1 MGVISLV
8 SCSGAPGVT
17 TVSLATTAALTAT
30 SVPEPVM
37 IEMAT
42 SGGVVA
48 GQYDLPSEPGLTSL
62 AIALGGEPPDILD
75 HAQELP
81 GGVPVVV
88 APPSNSKII
97 KLVEARADPLAHFL
111 ADAPVTAIVDCGRIS
126 TTTSLQ
132 PLLDV
137 SALVG
142 VVIRPSRENFQLA
155 ATTMTELN
163 ESTTRP
169 TPAGWVIVGP
179 CPWSHDEI
187 VGQYGLPILSVIS
200 EDRLGADAVAGLR
213 RLRRRSPLARS
224 VQTFADDIAKHLRI
238 ASPTEPLG
246 YLNPADHY
254 GVGEF
259 EAAEYGNTEY
269 EAVEPAE
276 LDFDNDASAAHEEG
290 EYADGR
296 HKGYEASVEYDD
308 AEGETSLELP
318 PLPGASVR

>member
-1 MGVISLV
+1 MGVVSLV

-17 TVSLATTAALTAT
+17 TVSLATAAALTAT
-30 SVPEPVM
+30 PVPEPVM

-42 SGGVVA
+42 SGGVIA

-97 KLVEARADPLAHFL
+97 KLVEARADPLAHYL
-111 ADAPVTAIVDCGRIS
+111 AAAPITAIVDCGRIS
-126 TTTSLQ
+126 TVTSLK

-155 ATTMTELN
+155 ATTLSELN
-163 ESTTRP
+163 ESTSRP

-187 VGQYGLPILSVIS
+187 VAQYGLPVLTTIAD
-200 EDRLGADAVAGLR
+200 DRLGADAVAGLR

-224 VQTFADDIAKHLRI
+224 VQSFADDIAKHLKI
-238 ASPTEPLG
+238 ASPAEPLG
-246 YLNPADHY
+246 YLHPTDPVDHHENAGYENPGYDDSAYEGPGYDDPGYEDNSYADS
-254 GVGEF
+254 
-259 EAAEYGNTEY
+259 AEYHVNDGGEIQ
-269 EAVEPAE
+269 EPE
-276 LDFDNDASAAHEEG
+276 PPQP
-290 EYADGR
+290 
-296 HKGYEASVEYDD
+296 
-308 AEGETSLELP
+308 LP
-318 PLPGASVR
+318 VPPAPGASVR